1 MLSIT
6 LDYDVPASRDV
17 AIRLPETI
25 KPGKHK
31 LIVVIDEADSS
42 SSTQSLQAFSGAIPE
57 FAGVDAV
64 ALQRHWRDEW
74 Q

>member
-6 LDYDVPASRDV
+6 LDYDVPASRDI

-25 KPGKHK
+25 KPRKHK
-31 LIVVIDEADSS
+31 LIVVIDEVAPS

-64 ALQRHWRDEW
+64 ALQRQWRDEW
-74 Q
+74 E